1 MRFGN
6 LRRKIAT
13 SRRKLP
19 LPRTWHIRLE
29 LRYLERVFQY
39 HLNKA
44 NTWDEKQEIY
54 GELDLEKA
62 PLLDELEVIASNG
75 LRREAKR
82 LRVDVRLR
90 DDVDKKLSQYNIDK
104 IYLTPAGFSK
114 VRSAIR
120 AEKKARNAKW
130 AELRAWLTL
139 IFALLGAV
147 AGIFSAWTKLIAN

>member
-29 LRYLERVFQY
+29 LRYLERVSQHY
-39 HLNKA
+39 LDKA
-44 NTWDEKQEIY
+44 NTQAEKQDIY
-54 GELDLEKA
+54 GERDLEKA
-62 PLLDELEVIASNG
+62 PLLDELEFIASRRL
-75 LRREAKR
+75 LRKAKR
-82 LRVDVRLR
+82 LRVDVRLQNEMDR
-90 DDVDKKLSQYNIDK
+90 KLSQYIGK
-104 IYLTPAGFSK
+104 TYLTQAGFSK
-114 VRSAIR
+114 VRAAIR
-120 AEKKARNAKW
+120 TEKKARNAAW

-147 AGIFSAWTKLIAN
+147 AGIFSAWTKFIAN

>member
-44 NTWDEKQEIY
+44 NARTEKQDIY

-62 PLLDELEVIASNG
+62 PLLDELEVIASRRL
-75 LRREAKR
+75 LRKAKR
-82 LRVDVRLR
+82 LRVDVRLQ
-90 DDVDKKLSQYNIDK
+90 DDVDRKFSQYIGGT
-104 IYLTPAGFSK
+104 YLTPAGFSK

-120 AEKKARNAKW
+120 AERKSRNAAW
-130 AELRAWLTL
+130 VELRAWLPL

-147 AGIFSAWTKLIAN
+147 AGIFSAWTKFIAN